1 MADVPCAL
9 RCDNR
14 ASSERVS
21 GKDASIFECVV
32 CGRYTI
38 SALLRELLPAAD
50 DDDAKLLPYV
60 RAHTRQAA
68 EGGQTAELTNDNW
81 RDLARGHAN
90 TPVATKLRKLLELV
104 AKRSRRP
111 GEDVEIRRDLIYP
124 LVDAVSA
131 EEVQYLIDHLLER
144 GFLDKSR
151 FHDYFVLLVEGWAS
165 LEPAPGG
172 IPGRG
177 FVAMSFDPSLSDAY
191 TQGIQPAIKDDCGF
205 DPIRVDLIHHNG
217 KICDR
222 IVAEIRLAQ
231 FVVADFTLHRAG
243 VYFEAGFAMG
253 LGRPVIWTCR
263 KDDLLNAH
271 FDTRQYNH
279 IEWETPGELRHKLA
293 DRINATIAR

>member
-1 MADVPCAL
+1 MAEVPCAL
-9 RCDNR
+9 RCEHQAR
-14 ASSERVS
+14 SERVS
-21 GKDASIFECVV
+21 GKDIYIFECAV

-38 SALLRELLPAAD
+38 SGLLVALLGAAD
-50 DDDAKLLPYV
+50 ADDAKLLPHL
-60 RAHTRQAA
+60 RAHTRQAP

-81 RDLARGHAN
+81 RDLARGHAH

-104 AKRSRRP
+104 AKGSRRL
-111 GEDVEIRRDLIYP
+111 GDEVEIRPDLIYP

-131 EEVQYLIDHLLER
+131 EEVHYLIDHLLKR
-144 GFLDKSR
+144 RLLDKGR
-151 FHDYFVLLVEGWAS
+151 FHDHVVLSVEGWAS

-177 FVAMSFDPSLSDAY
+177 FVAMSFEPSLNDVY
-191 TQGIQPAIKDDCGF
+191 TQGIHPAIKDDCGF

-263 KDDLLNAH
+263 KDDLPNAH